1 MSMDAL
7 KNHTPLPFNP
17 VVDQMVEATSI
28 YINQLV
34 YDLKRRG
41 EDVTTLSLG
50 EAFFDIPLFD
60 ITKLDVAKG
69 FHYSESQGMPELRDK
84 IAGYYRK
91 HYAAPVDGK
100 SQVLISAGSKPII
113 FMAMLATLTP
123 GDEVLIYEPTWL
135 SYAEQARLCGAVP
148 RFLPFDSPF
157 EDLPNHFTDRTRMV
171 ILCNPNNPAGRIY
184 TAAELRQ
191 VYEVCRPRGIYVLV
205 DEAYSD
211 FVLDDPFASMAAVVP
226 DLDGVIVVNSLS
238 KNMGISGWRIG
249 YAISSD
255 RFIAN
260 LLKLNQHIV
269 TCGPSLLLQYCN
281 FYFDDIIAITLP
293 QVRLVVEKRKRVARM
308 MDDLKLGRLGGSATF
323 YFFVSIGDFPGT
335 STEFALKL
343 LREKYIAVVP
353 GVAYGASTDRFV
365 RISIGSESE
374 ERIWE
379 ALQVIK
385 DLSGAAATPA

>member
-1 MSMDAL
+1 METLLNQKPM
-7 KNHTPLPFNP
+7 PFNP
-17 VVDQMVEATSI
+17 VVEKMIEATSI

-34 YDLKRRG
+34 YDLKRQG
-41 EDVTTLSLG
+41 ADVTTLSLG

-60 ITKLDVAKG
+60 ITKIDVARG
-69 FHYSESQGMPELRDK
+69 FHYSESQGLPELRDK
-84 IAGYYRK
+84 IAGYYRD
-91 HYAAPVDGK
+91 HYDAPVDGK

-113 FMAMLATLTP
+113 FMAMMTALSP
-123 GDEVLIYEPTWL
+123 EDEVLIYEPTWL

-148 RFLPFDSPF
+148 IFLPFDSPV
-157 EDLPNHFTDRTRMV
+157 EELSSHFTDRTRMV

-184 TAAELRQ
+184 SAAELRR

-211 FVLDDPFASMAAVVP
+211 FVLDEPFASMANVVP

-249 YAISSD
+249 YAIAAAG
-255 RFIAN
+255 FIKN
-260 LLKLNQHIV
+260 LLKLNQHII
-269 TCGPSLLLQYCN
+269 TCGPTLLLQYCN
-281 FYFDDIIAITLP
+281 HYFDDIIAVTLP
-293 QVRLVVEKRKRVARM
+293 QVQLVVEKRRRVAAM
-308 MDDLKLGRLGGSATF
+308 MDELGIDRLPGSATF
-323 YFFVSIGDFPGT
+323 YFFVNIGEFPGN
-335 STEFALKL
+335 STEFALRL
-343 LREKYIAVVP
+343 LREKHIAVVP

-365 RISIGSESE
+365 RMSIGCESE

-385 DLSGAAATPA
+385 DFSDAPAAPAI